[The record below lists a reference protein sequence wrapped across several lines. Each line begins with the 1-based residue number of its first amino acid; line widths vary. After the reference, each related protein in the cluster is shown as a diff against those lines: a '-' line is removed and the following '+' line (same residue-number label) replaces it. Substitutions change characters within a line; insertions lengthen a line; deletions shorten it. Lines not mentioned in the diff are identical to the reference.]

1 MKRKRNKSYWM
12 LRVRRLKGK
21 MLARSI
27 FGRSYGKILWKRARP
42 DALTRLATLTEELGQ
57 TL

>member
-1 MKRKRNKSYWM
+1 MKRNKSYWM
-12 LRVRRLKGK
+12 LRVSRLNGK

-27 FGRSYGKILWKRARP
+27 FGRSYGKILWKKAKP
-42 DALTRLATLTEELGQ
+42 DALTRLSRLTEDIGQ